1 MMKRSVLWLLCLLIS
16 SPLHAGIMAAGTR
29 VIYPAGKREQSLM
42 LVNTNKYPVVV
53 QSWVD
58 DGIGDPESAAAPFVA
73 LPAVFRL
80 KPGERQGLRLIYN
93 QDPLPQDRE
102 SVFWINLYEIPPL
115 SAKKAEAA
123 RLTVAMNTQMKLFWR
138 PKGLTMTLEEAV
150 KKLAFRLVPDGK
162 GWAVECNN
170 PTPLNISFTSLAL
183 LKGTHEQKVTQQPDM
198 MIRTFSTRRYPLDAV
213 KGMPDG
219 SRLRVRYLNDSGVSV
234 EKMVSLQQ

>member
-58 DGIGDPESAAAPFVA
+58 DGTGDPDSAAAPFVA

-123 RLTVAMNTQMKLFWR
+123 RLTVAMNTQLKLLWR

-162 GWAVECNN
+162 GWAIECNN
-170 PTPLNISFTSLAL
+170 PTPLNISFTSIAL
-183 LKGTHEQKVTQQPDM
+183 INDTREQAVVQQPDM
-198 MIRTFSTRRYPLDAV
+198 MARTFSERRYPLNEVSGAP
-213 KGMPDG
+213 GG
-219 SRLRVRYLNDSGVSV
+219 SKLRFRYLNDSGSSV
-234 EKMVSLQQ
+234 EKIISLE